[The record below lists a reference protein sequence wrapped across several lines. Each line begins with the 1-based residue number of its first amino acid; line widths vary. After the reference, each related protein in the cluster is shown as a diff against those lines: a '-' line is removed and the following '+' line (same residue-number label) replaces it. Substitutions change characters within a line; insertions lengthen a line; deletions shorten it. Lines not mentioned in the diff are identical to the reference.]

1 VAVAASV
8 EVSREPVVAVVAHQ
22 VVELMVLSVL
32 LEQLEQGGQAF
43 HLRFLATMEEL
54 HKSMARVEMAG
65 QIELTLLER
74 AV

>member
-8 EVSREPVVAVVAHQ
+8 EVSREPVVAVVVHQ
-22 VVELMVLSVL
+22 VMELMVLLVL
-32 LEQLEQGGQAF
+32 LEQLEQGEQAF

-54 HKSMARVEMAG
+54 HKSMVWVEMAG

-74 AV
+74 AL